1 MSPATVVPAPEALF
15 APVRSQTA
23 FEETL
28 ERLGTAI
35 NLGLLPPGARLPP
48 ERELCE
54 RLGIARS
61 TLRQALTALA
71 QSGHL
76 VAVRGRRGGTFVAE
90 RPPPAVVPPA
100 VELTGW
106 RQTCD
111 VRLALEVGVA
121 LLAADRADAEA
132 LLALEALVATMQ
144 ACLDDFPAYRKADA
158 RLHVGLAEATG
169 SDRLI
174 AAVTGAQGEMTDLI
188 SQIAHPPEVL
198 AQSNAQHA
206 RLLGAVG
213 RGNGVRAAQIMAEH
227 LRGTEH
233 VLAGLLP
240 AP

>member
-1 MSPATVVPAPEALF
+1 MATQAP
-15 APVRSQTA
+15 
-23 FEETL
+23 
-28 ERLGTAI
+28 
-35 NLGLLPPGARLPP
+35 
-48 ERELCE
+48 
-54 RLGIARS
+54 
-61 TLRQALTALA
+61 
-71 QSGHL
+71 
-76 VAVRGRRGGTFVAE
+76 
-90 RPPPAVVPPA
+90 
-100 VELTGW
+100 
-106 RQTCD
+106 
-111 VRLALEVGVA
+111 
-121 LLAADRADAEA
+121 RA
-132 LLALEALVATMQ
+132 
-144 ACLDDFPAYRKADA
+144 
-158 RLHVGLAEATG
+158 G